1 MKKDTKQ
8 IKIKIISLL
17 LSSLIIVQTI
27 LIPSTKANAVNLVE
41 EKIENQIK
49 DNITEITDNVEIKN
63 VNADLIKEK
72 VVVEVRHDENE
83 IVSTVD
89 LSLSEGDELIDDDKI
104 TFEIHGDAN
113 TNEKYSVFYGTLEQK
128 KAYNNAVEHDAEAL
142 KQVEERID
150 ENLIEVLEQEFET
163 SPTLDEPVEI
173 SPLFPI
179 NYSENNEQEI
189 IIEDSSSQ
197 KGLEVDK
204 LIENDQYLIESVEEL
219 ENSPVVV
226 TNLLTNE
233 IIEIDETDAV
243 GSAAFAISIGIMIA
257 KSAVLPLI
265 KAGSVLI
272 VGGYVSV
279 HLSKITTGSLSRY
292 RSKQFNHYRVLRTRK
307 GLYMSGGLSTKS
319 AVGVMILHGDI
330 WSNAQSRA
338 KTVASGASLAK
349 RGRKTPIG
357 PEVDSN
363 RKGKFAHYHT
373 NPRKLS
379 RGHSFYGG
387 PN

>member
-163 SPTLDEPVEI
+163 SPTLD
-173 SPLFPI
+173 
-179 NYSENNEQEI
+179 
-189 IIEDSSSQ
+189 
-197 KGLEVDK
+197 
-204 LIENDQYLIESVEEL
+204 
-219 ENSPVVV
+219 
-226 TNLLTNE
+226 
-233 IIEIDETDAV
+233 
-243 GSAAFAISIGIMIA
+243 
-257 KSAVLPLI
+257 
-265 KAGSVLI
+265 
-272 VGGYVSV
+272 
-279 HLSKITTGSLSRY
+279 
-292 RSKQFNHYRVLRTRK
+292 
-307 GLYMSGGLSTKS
+307 
-319 AVGVMILHGDI
+319 
-330 WSNAQSRA
+330 
-338 KTVASGASLAK
+338 
-349 RGRKTPIG
+349 
-357 PEVDSN
+357 
-363 RKGKFAHYHT
+363 
-373 NPRKLS
+373 
-379 RGHSFYGG
+379 
-387 PN
+387 